1 MSKFTDFLNLFM
13 WDSIEDSEEEFN
25 IDKAL
30 NDNWKK
36 IDTKV
41 KTHVTSVNEEI
52 NNFKEET
59 NQKIENIQA
68 LPVGGTKGQ
77 VLTKQ
82 SETNGDANWEDIEAN
97 EVFVGNEEEAPET
110 AKIIVEEDDFVE
122 GSTLS
127 KAEVYVG
134 AEEPSYGEK
143 VWFRKGK
150 NILQNKAES
159 VTSSGVTCSNNL
171 DGSISISGT
180 NTSQIAYCIGIK
192 KIDVSNIKKGIYTI
206 SFKNDTAIS
215 SVGIRL
221 RKCSSTGKT
230 EIYITTLNTVNK
242 SGELDLLSL
251 IDNETLYIELD
262 VILYNTINYNV
273 KIYPQIQA
281 GKETPYETYI
291 EPQIFVRNSNGVYEE
306 FAKKSEEVYSTEE
319 VKIGTWIDGKPLYRK
334 VVNAQFGTVVQGT
347 ETTVEVN
354 LKNVDFILVD
364 KYWLDRKTASSTINQ
379 GYVTDALY
387 LGYTSFS
394 NSNTTLRFRTKQ
406 SWVSNTAIYAII
418 EYTKTTD

>member
-110 AKIIVEEDDFVE
+110 AKIIIEDEDFEESA
-122 GSTLS
+122 GLS

-134 AEEPSYGEK
+134 AEEPTTGEK

-150 NILQNKAES
+150 NLFNFYNIQTKYPNAKLN
-159 VTSSGVTCSNNL
+159 TNSNNSF
-171 DGSISISGT
+171 SIT
-180 NTSQIAYCIGIK
+180 NIGNWAYALLNLNLKPNTIYTLSADVTNSNGAYCGFYINNN
-192 KIDVSNIKKGIYTI
+192 IDGCKNGDK
-206 SFKNDTAIS
+206 SFKSVITFTTDETGVQNVFAYVNRSATTTA
-215 SVGIRL
+215 
-221 RKCSSTGKT
+221 ST
-230 EIYITTLNTVNK
+230 YTVTFN
-242 SGELDLLSL
+242 
-251 IDNETLYIELD
+251 
-262 VILYNTINYNV
+262 NV
-273 KIYPQIQA
+273 QLEQGSKA
-281 GKETPYETYI
+281 TSYEAYI
-291 EPQIFVRNSNGVYEE
+291 EPKIYVRNSNGVYEE

-319 VKIGTWIDGKPLYRK
+319 VRIGTWIDGKPLYRK
-334 VVNAQFGTVVQGT
+334 VINAKPTISNSSYQTISIKH
-347 ETTVEVN
+347 N
-354 LKNVDFILVD
+354 ISDLKNVYKCNAFLHNTGNTQTYILPAE
-364 KYWLDRKTASSTINQ
+364 TSATQAIGISEINSTN
-379 GYVTDALY
+379 
-387 LGYTSFS
+387 
-394 NSNTTLRFRTKQ
+394 
-406 SWVSNTAIYAII
+406 II
-418 EYTKTTD
+418 MYSKNDTWSGWIAEIILEYTKTTD